1 MPVTKPIDSVLLGTT
16 ARQVMHSEIVA
27 LSTEDPVSAAVKAF
41 EEYHITGA
49 PVVDAAGSF
58 VGVLSVADIA
68 RSDHV
73 RSGQIASERYEYYLA
88 NPLEE
93 QVDDRLFGDEEI
105 LAKADYSDAIA
116 GEHRVGDWM
125 TPKLI
130 TCDPDDNLV
139 KLCRVMTEEEVHR
152 VLLTEENQVLGIVSA
167 FDIVKYIASNV

>member
-1 MPVTKPIDSVLLGTT
+1 MPVTKTIDAVLLNTT
-16 ARQVMHSEIVA
+16 AKQVMHSEIVS
-27 LSTEDPVSAAVKAF
+27 LSTEDTVSVAVKAF
-41 EEYHITGA
+41 EEYHISGA
-49 PVVDAAGSF
+49 PVVDATGKF
-58 VGVLSVADIA
+58 VGVLSIADIA

-93 QVDDRLFGDEEI
+93 EVDDRRFGDEEI
-105 LAKADYSDAIA
+105 FSKSDYSDAVV
-116 GEHRVGDWM
+116 GEHLVGDWM

-152 VLLTEENQVLGIVSA
+152 VLLTEGKQVLGIVSA
-167 FDIVKYIASNV
+167 FDIVKYIASNS